1 MAGQLLPLE
10 NLPGRF
16 ASVSYDAER
25 KMIVVKVDDAE
36 GNLMSEMSWGY
47 SELEIIEEP
56 AAVADLV
63 MEDNGHDGE
72 TGDAEERISG
82 PGGSGYYE

>member
-1 MAGQLLPLE
+1 MAGQLVPLE

-16 ASVSYDAER
+16 ASVSYDTER

-47 SELEIIEEP
+47 TEPEIIEAPVAVEP
-56 AAVADLV
+56 
-63 MEDNGHDGE
+63 EQ
-72 TGDAEERISG
+72 
-82 PGGSGYYE
+82 